1 MNQPPSARLRGR
13 LALKIITALV
23 IILVA
28 GLAALPFLAPQA
40 ETRVMDGQARAG
52 TPGEYVA
59 LGDGIVHYEIA
70 GPENA
75 PAVVLIH
82 GFSTPYFI
90 WDGVFPAVVDAGYRA
105 VRYDLYGRGWSDR
118 PTNLDYDADLFD
130 RQLMQLIEKLE
141 LKTPLTL
148 AGVSMGGAI
157 SVIFA
162 ARHPELVRGV
172 ILVDPAG
179 FPLPLPA
186 TAKLIRFPGVG
197 EYLMRLLGDRTIRQ
211 GMATNFHDP
220 AVLEAFA
227 KKFEPQLQYE
237 GFQYAQ
243 LSTLRHMPMQSLEAE
258 YRALGESGK
267 PVLLVWGK
275 QDQVIP
281 FATHEKVLA
290 AVPQAELLAVDDAGH
305 VPQYETP
312 EAVNPS
318 VLEFLRKHAGAE
330 GDERSQEKP

>member
-1 MNQPPSARLRGR
+1 MIHSTSASARGR
-13 LALKIITALV
+13 VLLKLAGALGLV
-23 IILVA
+23 LVA
-28 GLAALPFLAPQA
+28 VLVAAYVFAPRT
-40 ETRVMDGQARAG
+40 ETQVMDGQARAG

-70 GPENA
+70 GPEDA
-75 PAVVLIH
+75 PAVVFIH

-130 RQLMQLIEKLE
+130 RQLLQLIEKLE
-141 LKTPLTL
+141 MKSPLTL

-162 ARHPELVRGV
+162 SRHPELVRGV

-211 GMATNFHDP
+211 GMVTNFHDP
-220 AVLEAFA
+220 AMLEAFA

-281 FATHEKVLA
+281 FPTHEKVLA
-290 AVPQAELLAVDDAGH
+290 ALPQAELLAVDNAGH

-312 EAVNPS
+312 EAVNPGI
-318 VLEFLRKHAGAE
+318 LEFLKKLDVGE
-330 GDERSQEKP
+330 QEN